1 MFEFLLYG
9 DPSSSVV
16 DPSSSSINEKSLSES
31 SFELCIDLLLA
42 SFLVEEMF
50 WKELDEE
57 PDEVYIFG
65 REELGL
71 LVVKKFEVFGMKPG
85 GGPGGGP

>member
-16 DPSSSSINEKSLSES
+16 DPSSSSTNEKSLSES

-42 SFLVEEMF
+42 SFLVEEEMF

-57 PDEVYIFG
+57 PEPPENED
-65 REELGL
+65 
-71 LVVKKFEVFGMKPG
+71 
-85 GGPGGGP
+85 

>member
-1 MFEFLLYG
+1 MNEFLL
-9 DPSSSVV
+9 
-16 DPSSSSINEKSLSES
+16 
-31 SFELCIDLLLA
+31 
-42 SFLVEEMF
+42 
-50 WKELDEE
+50 ELDEE

-65 REELGL
+65 GEELGL